1 MKVAIM
7 QPYFFP
13 YIGYFQLIKSVDK
26 FIILDDVNFIKGG
39 WINRN
44 IIADKNISQWLTIPL
59 DGASPNK
66 LINEIDIVQNELWK
80 SKMIKTI
87 KQIYGKNHN
96 NDFDLS
102 IIINLIEQAN
112 GNLSKYLSKTIRDLC
127 NILNIK
133 TDIIN
138 ITEFPKS
145 NGLNAQDRI
154 ISICNKVGVSVYVNL
169 PGGKALYDKIR
180 FQSDN
185 IELRFI
191 EPKVPVG
198 LLNSGLSNSIKIS
211 IIDLILRNTSESID
225 VALNSYQLS

>member
-7 QPYFFP
+7 QPYFLP

-44 IIADKNISQWLTIPL
+44 IIANKSISQWLTIPL
-59 DGASPNK
+59 DAASPNK

-80 SKMIKTI
+80 FKMIKTI
-87 KQIYGKNHN
+87 KQIYGKNYN
-96 NDFDLS
+96 NAFLLS

-112 GNLSKYLSKTIRDLC
+112 GNLSKYLSKTISDLC

-138 ITEFPKS
+138 ITDFPKS
-145 NGLNAQDRI
+145 NELNAQERI
-154 ISICNKVGVSVYVNL
+154 ISICKKAEASVYVNL
-169 PGGKALYDKIR
+169 PGGKTLYDTLR

-198 LLNSGLSNSIKIS
+198 LLSSGLNNSIKVS
-211 IIDLILRNTSESID
+211 IIDLILRNSSESIAE
-225 VALNSYQLS
+225 ALDSYQFS

>member
-66 LINEIDIVQNELWK
+66 LINEIDIVQNEFWK

-96 NDFDLS
+96 NGFDLS
-102 IIINLIEQAN
+102 IIINFIEQAN
-112 GNLSKYLSKTIRDLC
+112 GNLSKYLSKTIGDLC

-138 ITEFPKS
+138 ITDFPKS
-145 NGLNAQDRI
+145 YELNAQERI
-154 ISICNKVGVSVYVNL
+154 ISICKKTEASVYVNL
-169 PGGKALYDKIR
+169 PGGKKLYDTLR

-198 LLNSGLSNSIKIS
+198 LISSGLNNSIKVS
-211 IIDLILRNTSESID
+211 IIDLILRNSSESIAE
-225 VALNSYQLS
+225 ALDSYQFS